1 MLRRRHASDQLALLA
16 ASALGLHSLRY
27 LLAPVTDPAGQA
39 NRHAYLSWLGPIVA
53 ASLAAVLG
61 GLLARIA
68 GARTDQKRPRLST
81 RDTTLAAAG
90 VLVAVF
96 VAQES
101 LESLLSGGGL
111 SALAIALGGGGWVI
125 VPIALG
131 LGAMI
136 ALLTRPGAIL
146 PAVSPTPRPRQRQ
159 APAAWITPAP
169 LFIAP
174 RRPLGRH
181 LAGRAPP
188 APLEA

>member
-1 MLRRRHASDQLALLA
+1 MLRRRHASDQAALLA

-27 LLAPVTDPAGQA
+27 LLAPVTAPVGQV

-53 ASLAAVLG
+53 AGLAAVLG
-61 GLLARIA
+61 GFLARMA
-68 GARTDQKRPRLST
+68 RARTDHQRARLST
-81 RDTTLAAAG
+81 RAATLAAAG
-90 VLVAVF
+90 TLLAVF

-101 LESLLSGGGL
+101 LESLLSGSGL
-111 SALAIALGGGGWVI
+111 SALAVAMGGGGWVI
-125 VPIALG
+125 VPLALG

-146 PAVSPTPRPRQRQ
+146 PPVSPTPRPRPRRT
-159 APAAWITPAP
+159 PAAWITPGP
-169 LFIAP
+169 LFVVR